1 VENANIY
8 KQEFETWTS
17 TMGSDPNE
25 LSKRVSEVARRNVVL
40 KVNQETLTRRYA
52 ILCEERDLLKKEN
65 GRCRAD
71 VGAMERAVIGRVSY
85 LQVFKE
91 AAEHRI
97 AQLQDQL
104 LHAVTKD
111 EYEKEVRRANQLA
124 LKLRAMLE
132 KESRAVEQ
140 AVASE
145 NLHHQN
151 HLLGTENQQLRKRVE
166 FAEANAARAKASLGK
181 LGEGAPAP
189 GTAATPAAAAA
200 GGAGGAAARG
210 AAAATTTTTHDAV
223 SGIVG
228 DLQALELV
236 NLRQQNEL
244 LEVQL
249 DREMT
254 FSAEL
259 KQRNCE
265 VQAGFNKAT
274 ELQLGLQQAELELKE
289 QLADC
294 VHRAVYDEQREALA
308 ATRERVAE
316 LEAQVGTLRETA
328 ATASRQT
335 RELQALQKA
344 QLRES
349 TSMRERLLD
358 MEVDT
363 DERTTIGKLHRIIL
377 GLQTS
382 ENDAVRRIEE
392 ERQQRLETAA
402 RLLKVESQLDD
413 KAETLRRVRT
423 DAKMAHGHLRQKLN
437 DTRRMFA
444 GAITLEQQERQ
455 LAVLQ
460 TAREQKQKAEAE
472 LEAARLANDEAADA
486 RATLELQNTE
496 LRELFLAMKD
506 GKGAVKLAD
515 WHRKMVEARVSELQ
529 LARKLTRELAR
540 SKYLEQTVTEC
551 EGRIVAVQVEL
562 VKTREDC
569 DHRQMQWEE
578 RETALE
584 EKMEQMELEV
594 GRKEALAQ
602 KLVRCSERDV
612 RWNEPCAVAPISSRR
627 WLSLSLSLFALY
639 VALSVL
645 PYLRVVKAERC
656 QG

>member
-1 VENANIY
+1 VQAHEAAVDKVKLLEEQVENANIY
-8 KQEFETWTS
+8 KQEFDTWTS
-17 TMGSDPNE
+17 TMGGDPNE

-40 KVNQETLTRRYA
+40 KVNQETLTRRFA

-145 NLHHQN
+145 NIHHQN
-151 HLLGTENQQLRKRVE
+151 HLLGTENQQLRKRAE

-181 LGEGAPAP
+181 LGWGERSPATGP
-189 GTAATPAAAAA
+189 AATPAVAAAAA

-210 AAAATTTTTHDAV
+210 AAAATTHDAV

-294 VHRAVYDEQREALA
+294 VHRAVHDEQREALA

-344 QLRES
+344 QIRET

-423 DAKMAHGHLRQKLN
+423 DAKMAHGHLHQKLN

-460 TAREQKQKAEAE
+460 TAREQKQKA
-472 LEAARLANDEAADA
+472 
-486 RATLELQNTE
+486 
-496 LRELFLAMKD
+496 RE
-506 GKGAVKLAD
+506 
-515 WHRKMVEARVSELQ
+515 
-529 LARKLTRELAR
+529 
-540 SKYLEQTVTEC
+540 
-551 EGRIVAVQVEL
+551 
-562 VKTREDC
+562 
-569 DHRQMQWEE
+569 
-578 RETALE
+578 
-584 EKMEQMELEV
+584 
-594 GRKEALAQ
+594 
-602 KLVRCSERDV
+602 
-612 RWNEPCAVAPISSRR
+612 
-627 WLSLSLSLFALY
+627 
-639 VALSVL
+639 
-645 PYLRVVKAERC
+645 
-656 QG
+656 